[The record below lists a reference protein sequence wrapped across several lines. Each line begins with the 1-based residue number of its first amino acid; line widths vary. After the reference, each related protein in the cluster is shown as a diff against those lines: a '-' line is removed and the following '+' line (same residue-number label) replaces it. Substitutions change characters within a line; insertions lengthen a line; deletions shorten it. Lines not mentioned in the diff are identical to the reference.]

1 MPWARN
7 FCPFRAYWV
16 ISTVQVDPF
25 PSREGNLK
33 RKGRETSREKS
44 SGRPQGRNPQRD
56 LTRKIL
62 RETSGRPHERNPQR
76 DLKGKILRET
86 SRETSRE
93 KSSERPQGR
102 NPQRD
107 LTRKI
112 LRETSGRPHERNP
125 QRDLKGKILRETSRE
140 TSREKSSER
149 PQGRNPQRDLKGE
162 KVPVEAA
169 PKMERNKQQTNKRTN
184 IKE

>member
-56 LTRKIL
+56 FTREIL
-62 RETSGRPHERNPQR
+62 
-76 DLKGKILRET
+76 
-86 SRETSRE
+86 RETSRE
-93 KSSERPQGR
+93 KSSGRPQGR
-102 NPQRD
+102 
-107 LTRKI
+107 KI
-112 LRETSGRPHERNP
+112 
-125 QRDLKGKILRETSRE
+125 
-140 TSREKSSER
+140 
-149 PQGRNPQRDLKGE
+149 
-162 KVPVEAA
+162 PVGAA
-169 PKMERNKQQTNKRTN
+169 PKK
-184 IKE
+184 

>member
-107 LTRKI
+107 L
-112 LRETSGRPHERNP
+112 
-125 QRDLKGKILRETSRE
+125 
-140 TSREKSSER
+140 
-149 PQGRNPQRDLKGE
+149 KGE

>member
-7 FCPFRAYWV
+7 FYPFRAYWV

-33 RKGRETSREKS
+33 RKGMETSREKS

-107 LTRKI
+107 LK
-112 LRETSGRPHERNP
+112 G
-125 QRDLKGKILRETSRE
+125 DLKGEILRETSRE
-140 TSREKSSER
+140 KNPCWSR
-149 PQGRNPQRDLKGE
+149 PQ
-162 KVPVEAA
+162 
-169 PKMERNKQQTNKRTN
+169 KMKRKQQQTNKRTN

>member
-44 SGRPQGRNPQRD
+44 SGRPQGKPHERNPLGD
-56 LTRKIL
+56 LKGEIL
-62 RETSGRPHERNPQR
+62 RETS
-76 DLKGKILRET
+76 REKS

-93 KSSERPQGR
+93 KSSGRPQGR
-102 NPQRD
+102 TIPVGPPKN
-107 LTRKI
+107 
-112 LRETSGRPHERNP
+112 E
-125 QRDLKGKILRETSRE
+125 
-140 TSREKSSER
+140 EKTT
-149 PQGRNPQRDLKGE
+149 
-162 KVPVEAA
+162 
-169 PKMERNKQQTNKRTN
+169 TNK
-184 IKE
+184 